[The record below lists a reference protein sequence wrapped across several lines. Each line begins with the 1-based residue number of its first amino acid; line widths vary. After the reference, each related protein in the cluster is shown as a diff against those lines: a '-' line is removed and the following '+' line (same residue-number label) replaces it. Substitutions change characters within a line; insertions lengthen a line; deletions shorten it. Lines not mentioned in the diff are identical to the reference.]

1 MLAKVGDLVKW
12 YELYGDYTIVKDA
25 GSGIVM
31 RIKSMN
37 YYGGD
42 GTHKN
47 KLYDV
52 YRFKH
57 GDISSF
63 IDHHIEKLEDD
74 KNG

>member
-1 MLAKVGDLVKW
+1 MSVMVGDLVKW
-12 YELYGDYTIVKDA
+12 YEVYADGTLVKDV
-25 GSGIVM
+25 GTGIIM
-31 RIKSMN
+31 KIKDMN

-57 GDISSF
+57 SDISSF
-63 IDHHIEKLEDD
+63 IDNYIEKLES

>member
-1 MLAKVGDLVKW
+1 MSVPVGDLVKW
-12 YELYGDYTIVKDA
+12 YEVYADGTLVKDA
-25 GSGIVM
+25 GSGIIMKV
-31 RIKSMN
+31 KDMN

-57 GDISSF
+57 SDIHSF
-63 IDHHIEKLEDD
+63 IDHYIEKLES
-74 KNG
+74 KNV

>member
-1 MLAKVGDLVKW
+1 MLVKVGDLVKW
-12 YELYGDYTIVKDA
+12 YELFADDTIVKDA
-25 GSGIVM
+25 GTGIIM
-31 RIKSMN
+31 KIKNMN

-57 GDISSF
+57 SDIHSF
-63 IDHHIEKLEDD
+63 IDYNIELLTKGGE
-74 KNG
+74 

>member
-1 MLAKVGDLVKW
+1 MSAKVGDLVKW
-12 YELYGDYTIVKDA
+12 YEIYADGTLVKDV

-31 RIKSMN
+31 NIKNMN

-42 GTHKN
+42 GSHKN
-47 KLYDV
+47 KLYEV

-57 GDISSF
+57 ADLHSF
-63 IDHHIEKLEDD
+63 IDYHIEKLET

>member
-1 MLAKVGDLVKW
+1 MSAKVGDLVKW
-12 YELYGDYTIVKDA
+12 YELYADDTIVKDA
-25 GSGIVM
+25 GTGIVM
-31 RIKSMN
+31 KIKNMN

-57 GDISSF
+57 GDTHSF
-63 IDHHIEKLEDD
+63 IDYNIEALTERYK
-74 KNG
+74 